1 MKPEGNTLKAKKAAI
16 SGSQLSL
23 ARTRGVL
30 ALLRDLAAWLG
41 LSQTKK
47 EDPPASS
54 SPSKRGVSAVKKRR
68 APSQP
73 STKRTSNGRKTKG

>member
-1 MKPEGNTLKAKKAAI
+1 MKPAESTSRTRKVATSKPR
-16 SGSQLSL
+16 LSL
-23 ARTRGVL
+23 VRTQGVL

-47 EDPPASS
+47 VDPPVSS

-68 APSQP
+68 VTSPKE
-73 STKRTSNGRKTKG
+73 TKRTNHGRKTKG